1 MRGIR
6 ALGLSKEANL
16 KAPSL
21 TGPDR
26 PAMSDDSESEN
37 MDVEAEAEVEVEEE
51 EEEEEELDPVAAAL
65 EFKAKGNAAFKQ
77 GACGV
82 AAPRKRRRQ
91 ARAWIW
97 LRVRAGLLP
106 GRPRLSAGRAR
117 GLGAALQATGA
128 RPSSTT
134 PRPASWTPRNRAR
147 SHTHPRRHRRGRPQ
161 CKCGSRPARS
171 RRRTYFGNR
180 GVCRMKV
187 GEWKAALKDS
197 ISSTEADAARVARA
211 QLCARHVRS

>member
-65 EFKAKGNAAFKQ
+65 EFKTKGNAACKQ
-77 GACGV
+77 GALQ
-82 AAPRKRRRQ
+82 RRRAAQ
-91 ARAWIW
+91 TPSAGEAWTW
-97 LRVRAGLLP
+97 LRPRGLRVRAGLRQ
-106 GRPRLSAGRAR
+106 G
-117 GLGAALQATGA
+117 
-128 RPSSTT
+128 
-134 PRPASWTPRNRAR
+134 
-147 SHTHPRRHRRGRPQ
+147 
-161 CKCGSRPARS
+161 
-171 RRRTYFGNR
+171 
-180 GVCRMKV
+180 
-187 GEWKAALKDS
+187 
-197 ISSTEADAARVARA
+197 
-211 QLCARHVRS
+211 